1 MPDTSK
7 PITDS
12 DIKEM
17 LAKWTAPLF
26 TSGPYSKLEPQTQV
40 AVLGVFSA
48 LLAQAAYFASID
60 RMGEVR
66 PRMECVKMATELNSS
81 PHLNTLLLLTQI
93 YMDALEDAPSEP
105 LYEVRKEEI
114 GKTVTRKEPAT

>member
-1 MPDTSK
+1 MPDTPK
-7 PITDS
+7 PLTDS
-12 DIKEM
+12 DIKNM
-17 LAKWTAPLF
+17 LGEWKTPVF
-26 TSGPYSKLEPQTQV
+26 FSGPYSKLTPQRQV

-60 RMGEVR
+60 RKGEVR
-66 PRMECVKMATELNSS
+66 PRMECVKMATELSSS

-105 LYEVRKEEI
+105 LYEVRKEDI
-114 GKTVTRKEPAT
+114 DKAVIRKEPTT